1 MTPEDIRLQE
11 ELRKLEELNRQ
22 RDVALELAKQAQQR
36 SEAERSREREAL
48 ANKAQLEARAAQAQA
63 AQLNR
68 EIENRTKALTKEG
81 VDRVLADQN
90 ERRDRLETRHQ
101 VVKNAREATI
111 SLQQQQVE
119 THAEQSI
126 PQKIENVHKTVDTA
140 TALGL
145 GVAVTAAVL
154 VEKSKETVNHVL
166 DGSERRVEEAIAK
179 APPPSQQ
186 VQDQNKVLEE
196 VYRKDREAALVAQQ
210 AKQQAAQAQPQR
222 EPTLDERTKALDIER
237 NIRFDAERQAKRI
250 EEIQA
255 DRFKEQ
261 ARQLGEK
268 YKDDPV
274 KQQEMLAK
282 LEQSR
287 PQHQVQTD
295 RLAEKERDRAEQL
308 VHETLKREGLLEA
321 QRANDLAAE
330 KEREARRLE
339 AKRLEEH
346 QRNR

>member
-11 ELRKLEELNRQ
+11 ELRKIEELNRQ
-22 RDVALELAKQAQQR
+22 RDAALELAKQAQQR
-36 SEAERSREREAL
+36 SEAERSREREAF
-48 ANKAQLEARAAQAQA
+48 ANKAQLESRAAQAQA
-63 AQLNR
+63 AQLSR
-68 EIENRTKALTKEG
+68 EIENRTKALAKEG

-90 ERRDRLETRHQ
+90 ERRDRLESLVELQ
-101 VVKNAREATI
+101 KDAIDANIYLKPQDVKT
-111 SLQQQQVE
+111 Q
-119 THAEQSI
+119 AEQSI
-126 PQKIENVHKTVDTA
+126 PKQLENVHKAIDAA
-140 TALGL
+140 TALDLGATV
-145 GVAVTAAVL
+145 GVAALGIV
-154 VEKSKETVNHVL
+154 SKEAVNKVL

-186 VQDQNKVLEE
+186 MQDQNIVLEE
-196 VYRKDREAALVAQQ
+196 VYRKDREAVLVAQQ

-222 EPTLDERTKALDIER
+222 EPTLGERTKALDIER
-237 NIRFDAERQAKRI
+237 NIRLDAEKQIKRI

-261 ARQLGEK
+261 ARQLGDK

-321 QRANDLAAE
+321 RRANDLAAE

-339 AKRLEEH
+339 AKRREEQ

>member
-36 SEAERSREREAL
+36 SEGERSREREAL

-68 EIENRTKALTKEG
+68 EIENRTKALAKEG

-101 VVKNAREATI
+101 VVKDAREATI
-111 SLQQQQVE
+111 SLQQQKVE

-126 PQKIENVHKTVDTA
+126 PQKIENVHKAVDTA

-154 VEKSKETVNHVL
+154 VEKSKEAVNHVL
-166 DGSERRVEEAIAK
+166 DGSDKRVEEAIAK

-186 VQDQNKVLEE
+186 VQDQNRVLEE
-196 VYRKDREAALVAQQ
+196 VYRKDREAALATQL
-210 AKQQAAQAQPQR
+210 AKQQAQPQR
-222 EPTLDERTKALDIER
+222 EPTLDERTRALEIER
-237 NIRFDAERQAKRI
+237 NIRFDAEKQIKRI

-261 ARQLGEK
+261 SRQLGDK

-321 QRANDLAAE
+321 RRANDLAAE
-330 KEREARRLE
+330 REREARRLE